1 MPEALPRW
9 KAYAIP
15 LATLI
20 VPGLG
25 HLLLK
30 RPGRAAVFFAVIL
43 AMFGL
48 GLTLNG
54 GLFAFT
60 GSNWLFRLAALGEA
74 GMGLFY
80 LGGRIL
86 GWGFVDAARISEIM
100 FGYGNTCLV
109 TAGLMNMLL
118 IMDGYD
124 IAIGRKE

>member
-1 MPEALPRW
+1 MPETFPRW

-25 HLLLK
+25 HALLK
-30 RPGRAAVFFAVIL
+30 RPGRAAAFFTLIL
-43 AMFGL
+43 AMFAL
-48 GLTLNG
+48 GLSLNG
-54 GLFAFT
+54 GLFAFS

-74 GMGLFY
+74 GMGLLYF
-80 LGGRIL
+80 GGRIM
-86 GWGFVDAARISEIM
+86 GWGFVDAQRITETM

-124 IAIGRKE
+124 IIIGRKE